1 MLSTLKVTELKMN
14 MLEYDAR
21 LFEKEILDFNMAP
34 GCYRKVV
41 HLFNNEKTVRFTGK
55 LPALVRCKKSFHTY
69 IIWDFQLVTFNR
81 YVLCPKCM

>member
-14 MLEYDAR
+14 MLEYDTR

-41 HLFNNEKTVRFTGK
+41 HLFNNKKTVRFTGK
-55 LPALVRCKKSFHTY
+55 LRCKKKFPYLHNLGFSTCH
-69 IIWDFQLVTFNR
+69 L
-81 YVLCPKCM
+81 

>member
-1 MLSTLKVTELKMN
+1 MLSTLKVTEPKMN

-41 HLFNNEKTVRFTGK
+41 HLFNNKKTVRFTGK
-55 LPALVRCKKSFHTY
+55 LPALVRCKKKFPYLHNLGFSTCH
-69 IIWDFQLVTFNR
+69 L
-81 YVLCPKCM
+81 

>member
-41 HLFNNEKTVRFTGK
+41 HLF
-55 LPALVRCKKSFHTY
+55 
-69 IIWDFQLVTFNR
+69 
-81 YVLCPKCM
+81 